1 MKAYF
6 ERQIPWGV
14 ILPMVALFVFITSS
28 LLYQGKQIPILYS
41 IIIVLVMIMTLLHCM
56 KMDTRIDDTHIKIGF
71 CITWFNKKIALADIH
86 SVRCVK
92 LKCYD
97 GTVFAMHSRG
107 NLYRAKFT
115 DVVELRLKGSNK
127 TIQIG
132 SKDVERLK
140 QAIEARL

>member
-14 ILPMVALFVFITSS
+14 ILPIIAFFVFITSS
-28 LLYQGKQIPILYS
+28 LFYQGKQVPLLYS
-41 IIIVLVMIMTLLHCM
+41 IIIVFVLVTALLHCI

-71 CITWFNKKIALADIH
+71 CMSYLNKKIALSDIY
-86 SVRCVK
+86 SVSCIK
-92 LKCYD
+92 LKWYD

-132 SKDVERLK
+132 SKDVEGLR